1 MGKESYKKCDEIIKK
16 LFENRE
22 SQEFRAPVDYV
33 SKPEITRDFGLYD
46 YPVIIKKPMD
56 LSTCKLNLKQGQYK
70 TVEDCLADLQLIWE
84 NCKLYNDEASV
95 GWV

>member
-33 SKPEITRDFGLYD
+33 RNTHLQETSA
-46 YPVIIKKPMD
+46 
-56 LSTCKLNLKQGQYK
+56 STTTQ
-70 TVEDCLADLQLIWE
+70 
-84 NCKLYNDEASV
+84 
-95 GWV
+95 